1 MIVAGGIEDRVLGSL
16 LLDTTRLQKGVI
28 KFFKQYIKIL
38 KIYMEQKLA
47 QGVLIILIRLNTE
60 YIATFVTNKDILEV

>member
-1 MIVAGGIEDRVLGSL
+1 MIVAGGIEDTVLGSL

-28 KFFKQYIKIL
+28 KFFKQCIKIL

>member
-28 KFFKQYIKIL
+28 NFFKQYIQIL

>member
-1 MIVAGGIEDRVLGSL
+1 
-16 LLDTTRLQKGVI
+16 
-28 KFFKQYIKIL
+28 
-38 KIYMEQKLA
+38 MEQKLA